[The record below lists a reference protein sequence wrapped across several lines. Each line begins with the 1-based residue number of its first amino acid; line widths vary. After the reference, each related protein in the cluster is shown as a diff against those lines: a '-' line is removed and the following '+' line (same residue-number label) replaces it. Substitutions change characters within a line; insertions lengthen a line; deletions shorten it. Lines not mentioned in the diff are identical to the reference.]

1 MTSMFQAS
9 KQLQAIRKQLKQMDQ
24 QYRDGFKTD
33 FQDNTSEANCN
44 SDPGQNCVSDM
55 SDQLTANE
63 DTCSGST
70 DNHSQNE
77 SSNFQT
83 FISEASI
90 GHVGD
95 FEHVESMLSTLIE
108 DSQDD
113 SQNIMPLSHELRQA
127 ITNME
132 DIEDVDNLIGN
143 VISSVQIDSSYDE
156 DLQCIEQAVACTIN
170 GTNEGYRKAIIE
182 KNSTKD
188 GTQSR
193 GFTSKEEEQLW
204 KKDRIKKDNHNIIER
219 RRRYNINDRIK
230 ELATLLPPTTH
241 PAMKLNKGS
250 ILKASVEYVKEL
262 KKDKEKLVSFEI
274 KQKTM
279 EAKYQKMLIRIF
291 QLELKMKL
299 YGLTEDMD
307 RVQTKRKKRPRRRL
321 CEIDAMVEDLMKQTL
336 PATPKPNEKAS
347 TVSASRQSNTDTCIE
362 LPCPNASKA
371 AKSGLRNFI
380 NKKLSFVNT
389 DSTQFRSSPKI
400 CSGSNESAGGQS
412 TCKTFEDQVRGNTDN
427 SNVASPS
434 PQQTESAE
442 EMDHKDLHLMIPDQ
456 SETPKNDQ
464 LNYSLLHN
472 TSNAELSLDQCNL
485 LLDLFGSE
493 HVTLLQ
499 TEGESGQQ
507 SGSVLS
513 HGEEKY
519 PSPVLSP
526 VTLTTNMLEALLR
539 KPDGEGTS
547 SSSSSSETH
556 SLESST
562 DSTGI
567 K

>member
-1 MTSMFQAS
+1 
-9 KQLQAIRKQLKQMDQ
+9 
-24 QYRDGFKTD
+24 
-33 FQDNTSEANCN
+33 
-44 SDPGQNCVSDM
+44 
-55 SDQLTANE
+55 
-63 DTCSGST
+63 
-70 DNHSQNE
+70 
-77 SSNFQT
+77 
-83 FISEASI
+83 
-90 GHVGD
+90 
-95 FEHVESMLSTLIE
+95 
-108 DSQDD
+108 
-113 SQNIMPLSHELRQA
+113 
-127 ITNME
+127 
-132 DIEDVDNLIGN
+132 
-143 VISSVQIDSSYDE
+143 
-156 DLQCIEQAVACTIN
+156 
-170 GTNEGYRKAIIE
+170 
-182 KNSTKD
+182 
-188 GTQSR
+188 
-193 GFTSKEEEQLW
+193 
-204 KKDRIKKDNHNIIER
+204 
-219 RRRYNINDRIK
+219 
-230 ELATLLPPTTH
+230 
-241 PAMKLNKGS
+241 
-250 ILKASVEYVKEL
+250 
-262 KKDKEKLVSFEI
+262 
-274 KQKTM
+274 
-279 EAKYQKMLIRIF
+279 
-291 QLELKMKL
+291 MKL

-336 PATPKPNEKAS
+336 PATSKPNEKAT

-389 DSTQFRSSPKI
+389 DSAQFRSSPKT

-412 TCKTFEDQVRGNTDN
+412 TCKTFEDQVRGNNDN
-427 SNVASPS
+427 HNVASPS
-434 PQQTESAE
+434 AQQTESAE

-513 HGEEKY
+513 HREEKY